1 MTKNTTFKEYKKTH
15 PLGNY
20 ELYTEALRKVLLA
33 EFNANRD
40 NPKKR
45 KKALKTLIVARN
57 CSLRSVNRLSSV
69 AEVSAFHLIDDL
81 EKLGFFVNE
90 NSVLSNEVIRKLT
103 DFSPVYKA
111 SFSFILEL

>member
-40 NPKKR
+40 NPKNV
-45 KKALKTLIVARN
+45 KK
-57 CSLRSVNRLSSV
+57 
-69 AEVSAFHLIDDL
+69 
-81 EKLGFFVNE
+81 
-90 NSVLSNEVIRKLT
+90 
-103 DFSPVYKA
+103 P
-111 SFSFILEL
+111 